1 LSLKLKIIL
10 SVVGLLLLAPF
21 VFDILTVEKLS
32 WKQVQSYGGIRIERP
47 LESEDGY
54 HLPLICD
61 VSGLDSAS
69 VRSTAF
75 SSYNICK
82 RTKVKIDGHMIYLTI
97 STSGKFFKYDSPKCK
112 AVKLGKLEHG
122 HYLVYY
128 ASGELI
134 GEFYI

>member
-1 LSLKLKIIL
+1 MSLKLKIIL
-10 SVVGLLLLAPF
+10 SLFGLAFLAPF
-21 VFDILTVEKLS
+21 VFDIITVEKLS
-32 WKQVQSYGGIRIERP
+32 WQRLQSYGGIRIERP
-47 LESEDGY
+47 LESQDGY

-61 VSGLDSAS
+61 LSGADTAS
-69 VRSTAF
+69 VKSTAF
-75 SSYNICK
+75 NALNMCK
-82 RTKVKIDGHMIYLTI
+82 RIKAKVDGHMIYLSI
-97 STSGKFFKYDSPKCK
+97 SVGDKFFKDDSPKCK

>member
-1 LSLKLKIIL
+1 MSLKLKIIL

-32 WKQVQSYGGIRIERP
+32 WKQVQGYGGIRIERP
-47 LESEDGY
+47 LEAEAGY
-54 HLPLICD
+54 YLPLICD
-61 VSGLDSAS
+61 VSGLDSAT
-69 VRSTAF
+69 VRSTAY
-75 SSYNICK
+75 SASNICK
-82 RTKVKIDGHMIYLTI
+82 RTKAKIDGHMIYLTI
-97 STSGKFFKYDSPKCK
+97 SASDKFFKDDSPKCK

-128 ASGELI
+128 ATGELI